1 MGNIIAN
8 IYMKYL
14 LYNPFKNICMIMM
27 FIEYYNIKTTMYVC
41 KININYLDFLWTAT
55 GDGGVS

>member
-41 KININYLDFLWTAT
+41 KININYLDFL
-55 GDGGVS
+55 